1 MLALFTRGHAVLINL
16 LRPADGL
23 PLLLLRLYLAPVMW
37 LAGTQ
42 KLAHFDS
49 TVEWFGNSDWGLGMP
64 LPWLMAGLATWTE
77 ILGAVLLA
85 LGLAT
90 RYVSVP
96 LLVTMVVAALTV
108 HWPHGWAAIA
118 SSETAAISER
128 LARVRAILQE
138 HGNYEWLTSEG
149 SLVILNNGIE
159 FAATYALMLLVL
171 IAYGGGRYLSI
182 DHYLARYVKAPQ
194 TVG

>member
-1 MLALFTRGHAVLINL
+1 MLAVLTSIHIAVVKA

-49 TVEWFGNSDWGLGMP
+49 TVEWFGNSEWGLGLP
-64 LPWLMAGLATWTE
+64 LPWLLAGLATWTE
-77 ILGAVLLA
+77 ILGALLLL

-90 RYVSVP
+90 RYISVP
-96 LLVTMVVAALTV
+96 LLVTMVVAAVTV

-118 SSETAAISER
+118 SSDTPAISER

-138 HGNYEWLTSEG
+138 HGNYDWLTSEG

-159 FAATYALMLLVL
+159 FAATYALMLLLL
-171 IAYGGGRYLSI
+171 IVYGGGRYLSL
-182 DHYLARYVKAPQ
+182 DYYLAQRVKALPAA
-194 TVG
+194 G